1 MLKNCLFDEGVFSIR
16 DFLRKGASNEELK
29 QLFVDLVA
37 QKPKNGFVAEASRT
51 KNKKV
56 SESMSSIGG

>member
-1 MLKNCLFDEGVFSIR
+1 
-16 DFLRKGASNEELK
+16 
-29 QLFVDLVA
+29 LFVDLVA